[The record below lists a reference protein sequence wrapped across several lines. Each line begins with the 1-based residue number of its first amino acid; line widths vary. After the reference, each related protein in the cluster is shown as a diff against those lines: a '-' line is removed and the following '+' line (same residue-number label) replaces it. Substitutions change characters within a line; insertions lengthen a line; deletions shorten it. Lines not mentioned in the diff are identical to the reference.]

1 MSVISLEE
9 WRKKQGLL
17 SKLKYP
23 SPQNIP
29 WEQLGLLHTEV
40 NPQMAHF
47 MCFYLVLDRAWRQ
60 PFSISGD
67 FSRKGAFY
75 VAIAASE
82 GLITTNVGDETYAHK
97 WIITEYGMDMVTIRK
112 GEMQSMEAKGEL
124 DELLKEVFAI
134 ASGRDSTSH

>member
-82 GLITTNVGDETYAHK
+82 GLITTNVGDETYAHR
-97 WIITEYGMDMVTIRK
+97 WTITEYG
-112 GEMQSMEAKGEL
+112 MEAKGEL
-124 DELLKEVFAI
+124 DELLKEVFAV
-134 ASGRDSTSH
+134 ASGRDSTPH

>member
-29 WEQLGLLHTEV
+29 WEKLGLLHTEV
-40 NPQMAHF
+40 NSQMAHF

-75 VAIAASE
+75 VCMAASE
-82 GLITTNVGDETYAHK
+82 GHITTNVGEETYAHK
-97 WIITEYGMDMVTIRK
+97 WHITELGMET
-112 GEMQSMEAKGEL
+112 KGEL
-124 DELLKEVFAI
+124 DELLKEVFAD
-134 ASGRDSTSH
+134 ASGRNSPTH